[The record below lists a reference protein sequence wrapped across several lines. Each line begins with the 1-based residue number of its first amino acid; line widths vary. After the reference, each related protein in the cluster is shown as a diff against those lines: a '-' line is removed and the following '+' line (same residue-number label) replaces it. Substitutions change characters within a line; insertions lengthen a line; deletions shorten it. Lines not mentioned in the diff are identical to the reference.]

1 MCRLCKKLSQ
11 ILNPVL
17 NVPKIYHNQSLISYS
32 PLIIEKHIFA
42 LATLVHSSTSVVLE
56 GAGRETPVDRCYLTQ
71 CKQIVLQSLQ
81 ERIWHFIVDAPNSLV
96 RNFIQSKKTC
106 FTDMNVCC
114 LHCRLSINPVC
125 ERLHTNLCNFSPAEH

>member
-56 GAGRETPVDRCYLTQ
+56 GAGRETPVDRCYLYAMQT
-71 CKQIVLQSLQ
+71 
-81 ERIWHFIVDAPNSLV
+81 N
-96 RNFIQSKKTC
+96 C
-106 FTDMNVCC
+106 FAK
-114 LHCRLSINPVC
+114 SAGK
-125 ERLHTNLCNFSPAEH
+125 NLAFHRGRAQLPCPEFHPIEKNMFH